1 MASGFNNR
9 PSELLGIIISHGGF
23 FMVLIVYVTI
33 IRILISIRSFNTA
46 VSFYLALSLS
56 SLIRQMHANVMF
68 MPWAL
73 ENFPQLTLKKAG
85 PVTFWPVAYDIFT
98 LKFKEKILFY
108 WSLLSL

>member
-1 MASGFNNR
+1 
-9 PSELLGIIISHGGF
+9 
-23 FMVLIVYVTI
+23 
-33 IRILISIRSFNTA
+33 
-46 VSFYLALSLS
+46 
-56 SLIRQMHANVMF
+56 MF

-108 WSLLSL
+108 WSLLSLWVNLSVLCFSVII